1 MTKKVPLLLLLIVCF
16 SACSNNKQKNG
27 CGVQTCTLE
36 YAYIG
41 ILFKD
46 QQNKFLL
53 FKDVTML
60 NLRTHKPLTPV
71 KYPPAMDFVP
81 GYTLI
86 ASDDNIKDFSTDGD
100 DVKISATNSE
110 TNQTKT
116 AILKIAGGCGCH
128 VSKKSGPDTIVF
140 D

>member
-1 MTKKVPLLLLLIVCF
+1 MTKKVPFLLLLIACF
-16 SACSNNKQKNG
+16 SACSSNKQKNG

-46 QQNKFLL
+46 QQNKFPPL
-53 FKDVTML
+53 KDVTMI
-60 NLRTHKPLTPV
+60 NLRTNKPLTPV
-71 KYPPAMDFVP
+71 LYPPNIDFVA

-86 ASDDNIKDFSTDGD
+86 ASDSNIKDFSTDGD